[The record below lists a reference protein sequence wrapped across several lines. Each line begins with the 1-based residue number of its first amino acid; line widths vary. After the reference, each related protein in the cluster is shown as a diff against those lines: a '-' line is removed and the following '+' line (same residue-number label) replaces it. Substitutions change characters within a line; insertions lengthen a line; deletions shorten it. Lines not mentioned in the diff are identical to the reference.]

1 MTIPNEQVR
10 AWLIGAYS
18 SKEGSNY
25 FVVVYNNE
33 DDANPV
39 GAEYFLTLGEALAAA
54 ETFKDKLIFVAKIN

>member
-54 ETFKDKLIFVAKIN
+54 ESHKEQFIFLASVK